1 MRPFASF
8 RPILLV
14 LTGLTCMVPTAG
26 CGTKKKPTLTIEQ
39 RLEKAEKE
47 KTPDR
52 QAAALLKVAK
62 SQFAANDEKGAK
74 ETAAKAL
81 EKVSAAG
88 GE

>member
-1 MRPFASF
+1 
-8 RPILLV
+8 
-14 LTGLTCMVPTAG
+14 MVPTAG

-81 EKVSAAG
+81 EKVKGEGDPNLFAPRLIDIAG
-88 GE
+88 FLAELN